1 MRLGFGLGLQYSKL
15 SGGGII
21 NNAFII
27 EVKTDN
33 AGDSNDN
40 QFQFTGGQGDYDVVA
55 KQNDII
61 VQTFSDLSDEATI
74 TFANGAG
81 TYVLEV
87 NAKAT
92 NGFTGI
98 RFANKGD
105 PNKLIK
111 IIQWG
116 IFSDTR
122 EDLFQGCL
130 FLTDLPQINTYL
142 NEKTN
147 NAAIFRSCVRIILSS
162 DITFEST
169 TNAFAIL
176 LGCDLDSLPSGVT
189 FQNVINGSN
198 ALRNNNLTDLPVGM
212 TLPNLT
218 DGTNFLRGS
227 TINTERYSQ
236 LLVDMAA
243 GNNNTNVSF
252 HGGNSKYNAAGETA
266 RNLLIANQNWTI
278 EDGGQVYQPFIIE
291 VDTSKTGVS
300 NADQFQF
307 TGAEGDYD
315 VVAKQ
320 NDIVV
325 ATFDNLSG
333 AETITF
339 ASAGVYVLEV
349 SAKETDG
356 FTGLRFD
363 NSGDKNKLIKINQW
377 GIFSD
382 TRENLFQGCGNLIS
396 LPINNEYLNQATNI
410 FAIFR
415 NCENLILPDS
425 LTFEAAV
432 IGTNALL
439 FNSLT
444 SLPPQM
450 NLPNLQV
457 ADNMLRGN
465 SFTDLPVGMTLPNLT
480 DGTNFLLDSTINTER
495 YSQLL
500 VDMAAGNNNT
510 NVPFHGGNSKYNDA
524 GEVARN
530 SLADAAGR
538 NWSFTDG
545 GKE

>member
-1 MRLGFGLGLQYSKL
+1 MSFGFGFSLHKHRFI
-15 SGGGII
+15 SGVF

-27 EVKTDN
+27 EVKTDES
-33 AGDSNDN
+33 GTSNSD

-55 KQNDII
+55 KQNNII
-61 VQTFSDLSDEATI
+61 VQTFNNLSDESTI

-81 TYVLEV
+81 TYTLEV
-87 NAKAT
+87 NAKET

-98 RFANKGD
+98 RF
-105 PNKLIK
+105 
-111 IIQWG
+111 
-116 IFSDTR
+116 
-122 EDLFQGCL
+122 
-130 FLTDLPQINTYL
+130 
-142 NEKTN
+142 
-147 NAAIFRSCVRIILSS
+147 
-162 DITFEST
+162 
-169 TNAFAIL
+169 
-176 LGCDLDSLPSGVT
+176 
-189 FQNVINGSN
+189 
-198 ALRNNNLTDLPVGM
+198 
-212 TLPNLT
+212 
-218 DGTNFLRGS
+218 
-227 TINTERYSQ
+227 
-236 LLVDMAA
+236 
-243 GNNNTNVSF
+243 
-252 HGGNSKYNAAGETA
+252 
-266 RNLLIANQNWTI
+266 
-278 EDGGQVYQPFIIE
+278 
-291 VDTSKTGVS
+291 
-300 NADQFQF
+300 
-307 TGAEGDYD
+307 
-315 VVAKQ
+315 
-320 NDIVV
+320 
-325 ATFDNLSG
+325 
-333 AETITF
+333 
-339 ASAGVYVLEV
+339 
-349 SAKETDG
+349 
-356 FTGLRFD
+356 D
-363 NSGDKNKLIKINQW
+363 NSGDKDKLIKINQW

>member
-27 EVKTDN
+27 EVKTDEI
-33 AGDSNDN
+33 GTSNDN
-40 QFQFTGGQGDYDVVA
+40 QFQFTGGQGNYDVVA
-55 KQNDII
+55 KQNDIT
-61 VQTFSDLSDEATI
+61 VQTFNNLSDESTI

-81 TYVLEV
+81 TYTLEV
-87 NAKAT
+87 NAKET

-98 RFANKGD
+98 RF
-105 PNKLIK
+105 
-111 IIQWG
+111 
-116 IFSDTR
+116 
-122 EDLFQGCL
+122 
-130 FLTDLPQINTYL
+130 
-142 NEKTN
+142 
-147 NAAIFRSCVRIILSS
+147 
-162 DITFEST
+162 
-169 TNAFAIL
+169 
-176 LGCDLDSLPSGVT
+176 
-189 FQNVINGSN
+189 
-198 ALRNNNLTDLPVGM
+198 
-212 TLPNLT
+212 
-218 DGTNFLRGS
+218 
-227 TINTERYSQ
+227 
-236 LLVDMAA
+236 
-243 GNNNTNVSF
+243 
-252 HGGNSKYNAAGETA
+252 
-266 RNLLIANQNWTI
+266 
-278 EDGGQVYQPFIIE
+278 
-291 VDTSKTGVS
+291 
-300 NADQFQF
+300 
-307 TGAEGDYD
+307 
-315 VVAKQ
+315 
-320 NDIVV
+320 
-325 ATFDNLSG
+325 
-333 AETITF
+333 
-339 ASAGVYVLEV
+339 
-349 SAKETDG
+349 
-356 FTGLRFD
+356 D
-363 NSGDKNKLIKINQW
+363 NSGDKDKLIKINQW

-432 IGTNALL
+432 LGTNALL
-439 FNSLT
+439 FNNLT
-444 SLPPQM
+444 SLAPLM
-450 NLPNLQV
+450 NLPNLEV

-465 SFTDLPVGMTLPNLT
+465 LLTDLPVGMTLPNLT

>member
-27 EVKTDN
+27 EVKTDEI
-33 AGDSNDN
+33 GTSNDN
-40 QFQFTGGQGDYDVVA
+40 QFQFTGGQGNYDVVA
-55 KQNDII
+55 KQNDIT
-61 VQTFSDLSDEATI
+61 VQTFNNLSDESTI

-81 TYVLEV
+81 TYTLEV
-87 NAKAT
+87 NAKET

-98 RFANKGD
+98 RF
-105 PNKLIK
+105 
-111 IIQWG
+111 
-116 IFSDTR
+116 
-122 EDLFQGCL
+122 
-130 FLTDLPQINTYL
+130 
-142 NEKTN
+142 
-147 NAAIFRSCVRIILSS
+147 
-162 DITFEST
+162 
-169 TNAFAIL
+169 
-176 LGCDLDSLPSGVT
+176 
-189 FQNVINGSN
+189 
-198 ALRNNNLTDLPVGM
+198 
-212 TLPNLT
+212 
-218 DGTNFLRGS
+218 
-227 TINTERYSQ
+227 
-236 LLVDMAA
+236 
-243 GNNNTNVSF
+243 
-252 HGGNSKYNAAGETA
+252 
-266 RNLLIANQNWTI
+266 
-278 EDGGQVYQPFIIE
+278 
-291 VDTSKTGVS
+291 
-300 NADQFQF
+300 
-307 TGAEGDYD
+307 
-315 VVAKQ
+315 
-320 NDIVV
+320 
-325 ATFDNLSG
+325 
-333 AETITF
+333 
-339 ASAGVYVLEV
+339 
-349 SAKETDG
+349 
-356 FTGLRFD
+356 D
-363 NSGDKNKLIKINQW
+363 NSGDKDKLIKINQW

-415 NCENLILPDS
+415 NCENLILPNS

-432 IGTNALL
+432 LGTNALL

-510 NVPFHGGNSKYNDA
+510 NVPFHGGSSKYNDA

-530 SLADAAGR
+530 ALADAAGR